1 MFSSRVRGGKAY
13 AAEQK
18 IREFKKLLFKNKK
31 AHKKTSTSARFD
43 LKKLI
48 RKATA
53 NINNVQSQKYDCPP
67 EGIEENAIRSEKC
80 REIYNFYRILKVHTQ
95 IQKKT
100 NCYADG

>member
-31 AHKKTSTSARFD
+31 ARKKTSTSARFD

-53 NINNVQSQKYDCPP
+53 NMNNVQSQKYDCPP

-80 REIYNFYRILKVHTQ
+80 REI
-95 IQKKT
+95 
-100 NCYADG
+100 

>member
-1 MFSSRVRGGKAY
+1 M
-13 AAEQK
+13 
-18 IREFKKLLFKNKK
+18 
-31 AHKKTSTSARFD
+31 
-43 LKKLI
+43 
-48 RKATA
+48 
-53 NINNVQSQKYDCPP
+53 NNVQSQKYDCPP